1 MMNRVMIVLSLLLS
15 ALSTPARGRQA
26 EPSAPMG
33 ATAHD
38 GSETSGERCGALE
51 GGKLLDLPSAPTYIT
66 KASFHAATT
75 ERQAYCAVEGYV
87 NPADRFAI
95 YLPVDHWNHRYL
107 VRGCGGS
114 CGTVAVELAC
124 GPHLHD
130 GYACLTTDMGH
141 YSTLVDNNWV
151 ANNPMGLID
160 FGYRGTHVTTQAG
173 KALVAMFYGGPA
185 LKSYFF
191 ACSTGGRQG
200 MIEAQRFPED
210 FDGVVAIAPASLHPF
225 GGKKPAEVSD
235 IDAFNTDARGHPI
248 LPNRKALMIHAAV
261 VHECDMTDGIKD
273 GLIGDPR
280 LCRFRPVD
288 LLCRTTDTRNCL
300 TPAQVAVVDK
310 MYGWR
315 GAEKGSE
322 LNWIGNYLRNAPLP
336 GEVSAPVADLA
347 VGRGDPVVIE
357 TMIAPNNPDLRAFR
371 DHGGRLMLVQGWADQ
386 SVMPPPTIDL
396 L

>member
-1 MMNRVMIVLSLLLS
+1 MNPV
-15 ALSTPARGRQA
+15 
-26 EPSAPMG
+26 
-33 ATAHD
+33 
-38 GSETSGERCGALE
+38 
-51 GGKLLDLPSAPTYIT
+51 
-66 KASFHAATT
+66 
-75 ERQAYCAVEGYV
+75 
-87 NPADRFAI
+87 DRFAI

-114 CGTVAVELAC
+114 CGTVAVELAY

-130 GYACLTTDMGH
+130 GYACLTTDLGH
-141 YSTLVDNNWV
+141 TSTLIDNNWV

-160 FGYRGTHVTTQAG
+160 FGYRGTHVTTQGG
-173 KALVAMFYGGPA
+173 KALVAMFYGEEA

-200 MIEAQRFPED
+200 MIEAQRIPED
-210 FDGVVAIAPASLHPF
+210 FDGVVAISPASMHPF
-225 GGKKPAEVSD
+225 GFNKPAEGSD
-235 IDAFNTDARGHPI
+235 IDAFNTDAQGHPI

-261 VHECDMTDGIKD
+261 VRACDMNDDIRDGM
-273 GLIGDPR
+273 IGDPR

-300 TPAQVAVVDK
+300 TLAQVAVVDK
-310 MYGWR
+310 LYGWR

-322 LNWIGNYLRNAPLP
+322 LNWIGNYLRNAPLR